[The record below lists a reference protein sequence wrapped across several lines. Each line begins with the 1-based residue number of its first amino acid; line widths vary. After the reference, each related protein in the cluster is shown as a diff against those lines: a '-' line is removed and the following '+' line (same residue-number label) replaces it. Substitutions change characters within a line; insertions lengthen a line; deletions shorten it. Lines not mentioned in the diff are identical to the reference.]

1 MPCALHTAVEANT
14 RPLLS
19 IYVILEGTLR
29 WCSSVQCLVH
39 ADWHALVPRARSS
52 TRGRSVPSTPR
63 SGNCHL
69 IVIGFSCSSQLIRL
83 LSPYTDGSGS
93 RGALKSRLEGESV
106 STETV
111 QTIGVDGSEYRYS
124 LTRTNEAQM
133 YTRVIGPGLHPWL
146 EVGLPH
152 GLREAEFEKNLRMR
166 IQIALSCGCGM

>member
-1 MPCALHTAVEANT
+1 M
-14 RPLLS
+14 
-19 IYVILEGTLR
+19 
-29 WCSSVQCLVH
+29 
-39 ADWHALVPRARSS
+39 
-52 TRGRSVPSTPR
+52 
-63 SGNCHL
+63 
-69 IVIGFSCSSQLIRL
+69 
-83 LSPYTDGSGS
+83 
-93 RGALKSRLEGESV
+93 

-133 YTRVIGPGLHPWL
+133 YTRVIGPGPHPWL